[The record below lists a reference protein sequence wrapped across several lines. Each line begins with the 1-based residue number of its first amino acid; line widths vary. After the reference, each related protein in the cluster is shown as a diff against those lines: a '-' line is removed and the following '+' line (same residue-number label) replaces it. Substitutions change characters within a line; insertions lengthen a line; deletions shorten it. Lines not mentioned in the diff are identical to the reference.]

1 MALVAGGEGGHY
13 IVDGFA
19 SITGTVTTQTTTKR
33 SGTHAY
39 ACDSTGGNAAAYM
52 TYTTSTQVTATTRYH
67 RVWFRASAFPTATS
81 SIFGCG
87 AWVVRMSSA
96 GAISAATI
104 ANVPITGSTTQS
116 VSANTWFSV
125 EVEFTFVSA
134 GNDTIVVRVDG
145 TQIAN
150 STEAL
155 VASGPINAIPGW
167 IDAPGASKVLY
178 VDDMTITDSTGSAP
192 TTAPHREGKIV
203 ALLPTADSARD
214 AGWLNGA
221 SGTTSLYDAVNNTP
235 PTGVVIGSAGATTQV
250 RNAVSTTAE
259 AYSATMTTYTA
270 AGIDS
275 DDTVNLVQ
283 AVAMAG
289 NSSTTGSDTLGVQVT
304 SNPAIAEVT
313 PSIDVTTGTFPTGWN
328 WGATTWANLPSV
340 TKGTAPVMRIRK
352 NIANT
357 RTSQCCFMGMMVDYT
372 VVTAGAATRYR
383 SIMMVG

>member
-1 MALVAGGEGGHY
+1 
-13 IVDGFA
+13 
-19 SITGTVTTQTTTKR
+19 
-33 SGTHAY
+33 
-39 ACDSTGGNAAAYM
+39 
-52 TYTTSTQVTATTRYH
+52 
-67 RVWFRASAFPTATS
+67 
-81 SIFGCG
+81 
-87 AWVVRMSSA
+87 
-96 GAISAATI
+96 
-104 ANVPITGSTTQS
+104 
-116 VSANTWFSV
+116 
-125 EVEFTFVSA
+125 
-134 GNDTIVVRVDG
+134 
-145 TQIAN
+145 
-150 STEAL
+150 
-155 VASGPINAIPGW
+155 
-167 IDAPGASKVLY
+167 VLY
-178 VDDMTITDSTGSAP
+178 ADDMTITDSSGSAP

-221 SGTTSLYDAVNNTP
+221 SGTTNLFDAVNNKP

-283 AVAMAG
+283 AVSMGG
-289 NSSTTGSDTLGVQVT
+289 NSSATGSDTLGVQVT

-313 PSIDVTTGTFPTGWN
+313 PSIDIVTGTFPTGWIR
-328 WGATTWANLPSV
+328 GATTWANLPSV